1 MLVLQVIAFFY
12 ILIFAKESE
21 ASTTD
26 VEDCSNGSL
35 KIYFV
40 LVDGESKTSFEGF
53 VSRILWGSLRALSDY
68 RQLLVAK
75 RRHRLILGMNLV
87 AFGIELFIFAGERQ
101 QCY

>member
-40 LVDGESKTSFEGF
+40 LVDGESKSHLKDSYQGYCGDR
-53 VSRILWGSLRALSDY
+53 S
-68 RQLLVAK
+68 
-75 RRHRLILGMNLV
+75 
-87 AFGIELFIFAGERQ
+87 ERFPTTDSSWWPNADTD
-101 QCY
+101 